1 MGRVVVLG
9 EATRADGFALSGASV
24 IHAEDRDGVRR
35 AWAAMPGDV
44 EVVIVTPAAWALDPE
59 PMVPDRVL
67 TVVMPL

>member
-1 MGRVVVLG
+1 MLG
-9 EATRADGFALSGASV
+9 EAVRADGFSLCGATV

-59 PMVPDRVL
+59 PAVSEGVL
-67 TVVMPL
+67 TVVMPP